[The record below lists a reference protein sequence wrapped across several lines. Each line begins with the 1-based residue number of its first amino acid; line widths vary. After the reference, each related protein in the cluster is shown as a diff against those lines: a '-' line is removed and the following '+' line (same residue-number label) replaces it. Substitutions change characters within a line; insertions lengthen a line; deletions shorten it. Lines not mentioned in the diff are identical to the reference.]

1 MATTPKDGKPSDHA
15 KAASREVVD
24 QQLIKALAHP
34 VRAQALSILNE
45 RVASPNEIAK
55 ELEQGVGHVSYHINV
70 LKQCEC
76 IELVGTE
83 PRRGAVEHY
92 YRATTRIFLDDEEWR
107 RLPASVRPGMSASL
121 LQNVVDDA
129 GAALSHG
136 TFDAREDRHLAWTK
150 MIVDDKGW
158 DDLNAA
164 MADVLARVLEI
175 QNDSA
180 ARLREAGET
189 GFQVSA
195 VTMAYETPAD
205 GERRPV
211 PPLDG
216 AEG

>member
-1 MATTPKDGKPSDHA
+1 MATPSEKTGEQA
-15 KAASREVVD
+15 KGGVREIVD

-55 ELEQGVGHVSYHINV
+55 ELDQGVGHVSYHINV

-92 YRATTRIFLDDEEWR
+92 YRATTRIFLDDEDWR

-121 LQNVVDDA
+121 IQNIVDDA
-129 GAALSHG
+129 GSALSAG
-136 TFDAREDRHLAWTK
+136 TFDARDDRHLAWNK
-150 MIVDDKGW
+150 MIVDEKGW
-158 DDLNAA
+158 NDLNQ
-164 MADVLARVLEI
+164 VLGETLERVLEI
-175 QNDSA
+175 QAAAA
-180 ARLREAGET
+180 ARLSEAGET

-195 VTMAYETPAD
+195 VTMAYETATD
-205 GERRPV
+205 GQRRPV
-211 PPLDG
+211 PQM
-216 AEG
+216 EGPNS

>member
-1 MATTPKDGKPSDHA
+1 MATPEDGKNGAPEKGTA
-15 KAASREVVD
+15 PEVVD
-24 QQLIKALAHP
+24 QRLIKALAHP

-92 YRATTRIFLDDEEWR
+92 YRATTRIFLDDEDWR

-121 LQNVVDDA
+121 LQNVVGDA
-129 GAALSHG
+129 GAALSSG

-150 MIVDDKGW
+150 MIVDEEGW
-158 DDLNAA
+158 RELNEA
-164 MADVLARVLEI
+164 MAENLELVLRI
-175 QNDSA
+175 QNDAA

-195 VTMAYETPAD
+195 VTMAYETP
-205 GERRPV
+205 GEGDRRPV
-211 PPLDG
+211 PPMDG
-216 AEG
+216 AGA

>member
-1 MATTPKDGKPSDHA
+1 MATPSEKSSDKEKGA
-15 KAASREVVD
+15 IREVVD
-24 QQLIKALAHP
+24 QKLIKALAHP

-45 RVASPNEIAK
+45 RTASPNEIAK
-55 ELEQGVGHVSYHINV
+55 ELDQGVGHVSYHINV

-92 YRATTRIFLDDEEWR
+92 YRATTRIFLDDEDWR

-121 LQNVVDDA
+121 IQNVVDDA
-129 GAALSHG
+129 GGALSAG

-150 MIVDDKGW
+150 MILDEQGW
-158 DDLNAA
+158 ADLNE
-164 MADVLARVLEI
+164 LFGETLERVIEI
-175 QNDSA
+175 QTSAA
-180 ARLREAGET
+180 ARLSEAGET

-195 VTMAYETPAD
+195 VTMAYETPAE

-211 PPLDG
+211 PQM
-216 AEG
+216 EGPTA

>member
-1 MATTPKDGKPSDHA
+1 MEIPMATPENGKSGEHA

-55 ELEQGVGHVSYHINV
+55 ELDQGVGHVSYHINV

-129 GAALSHG
+129 GEALSSG
-136 TFDAREDRHLAWTK
+136 TFDARDDRHLAWTK
-150 MIVDDKGW
+150 MIVDDEGW
-158 DDLNAA
+158 NELNEA
-164 MADVLARVLEI
+164 MAETLERVLQI
-175 QNDSA
+175 QSASA
-180 ARLREAGET
+180 ARLRDAGET

-195 VTMAYETPAD
+195 VTMAYETPGE

-211 PPLDG
+211 PPM
-216 AEG
+216 ES

>member
-1 MATTPKDGKPSDHA
+1 MATPSEKTSGKEKGA
-15 KAASREVVD
+15 VREVVD
-24 QQLIKALAHP
+24 QNLIKALAHP

-55 ELEQGVGHVSYHINV
+55 ELDQGVGHVSYHINV

-92 YRATTRIFLDDEEWR
+92 YRATTRIFLDDEDWR

-121 LQNVVDDA
+121 IQNVVDDA
-129 GAALSHG
+129 GGALTAG

-150 MIVDDKGW
+150 MIVDEKGW
-158 DDLNAA
+158 AELNEVFG
-164 MADVLARVLEI
+164 DTLDRVLEI
-175 QNDSA
+175 QNAAA
-180 ARLREAGET
+180 ARLQEAGEA

-195 VTMAYETPAD
+195 VTMAYETPGE

-211 PPLDG
+211 PPMDG
-216 AEG
+216 PTG

>member
-1 MATTPKDGKPSDHA
+1 MATPGDGKQTEQDKSATP
-15 KAASREVVD
+15 EVVD

-55 ELEQGVGHVSYHINV
+55 ELDQGVGHVSYHINV

-92 YRATTRIFLDDEEWR
+92 YRATSRIFLDDEEWR

-121 LQNVVDDA
+121 LQNIVDDA
-129 GAALSHG
+129 GTALSAG
-136 TFDAREDRHLAWTK
+136 SFDAREDRHLAWTK
-150 MIVDDKGW
+150 MILDEQGW
-158 DDLNAA
+158 RELNEA
-164 MADVLARVLEI
+164 MGETLGRVLEI
-175 QNDSA
+175 QNSAA
-180 ARLREAGET
+180 ARLAEAGET

-195 VTMAYETPAD
+195 VTMSYETPAE

-211 PPLDG
+211 PPM
-216 AEG
+216 EGMES

>member
-1 MATTPKDGKPSDHA
+1 MATPEDGKNGARD
-15 KAASREVVD
+15 KGAAPEVVD

-92 YRATTRIFLDDEEWR
+92 YRATTRIFLDDEDWR

-121 LQNVVDDA
+121 LQNVVGDA
-129 GAALSHG
+129 GAALSSG

-150 MIVDDKGW
+150 MIVDEEGW
-158 DDLNAA
+158 RELNEA
-164 MADVLARVLEI
+164 MAENLELVLRI
-175 QNDSA
+175 QNDAA
-180 ARLREAGET
+180 ARLRDAGET

-195 VTMAYETPAD
+195 VTMAYETP
-205 GERRPV
+205 GEGDRRPV
-211 PPLDG
+211 PPMDG
-216 AEG
+216 AGA

>member
-1 MATTPKDGKPSDHA
+1 MATPGDGKNAEQD
-15 KAASREVVD
+15 KGTTREVVD

-34 VRAQALSILNE
+34 VRAQALAILNE

-121 LQNVVDDA
+121 LQNIVDDA
-129 GAALSHG
+129 GTALSSG
-136 TFDAREDRHLAWTK
+136 SFDARDDRHLAWTK
-150 MIVDDKGW
+150 MILDDKGW
-158 DDLNAA
+158 GELNDV
-164 MADVLARVLEI
+164 MAETLKRVLEI
-175 QNDSA
+175 QSSAA
-180 ARLREAGET
+180 ARLSEAGET
-189 GFQVSA
+189 GFPASA
-195 VTMAYETPAD
+195 VTMSYETPGE

-211 PPLDG
+211 PPM
-216 AEG
+216 EGMES

>member
-1 MATTPKDGKPSDHA
+1 MATPGDGKNA
-15 KAASREVVD
+15 EQEKGTTREVVD

-34 VRAQALSILNE
+34 VRAQALAILNE

-107 RLPASVRPGMSASL
+107 RLPASVRPGMTASL

-129 GAALSHG
+129 GTALSSG
-136 TFDAREDRHLAWTK
+136 SFDARDDRHLAWTK
-150 MIVDDKGW
+150 MILDDEGW
-158 DDLNAA
+158 GELNEA
-164 MADVLARVLEI
+164 MAETLKRVLEI
-175 QNDSA
+175 QSSAA
-180 ARLREAGET
+180 ARLSGAGET
-189 GFQVSA
+189 GFPVSA
-195 VTMAYETPAD
+195 VTMAYETP
-205 GERRPV
+205 GESERRPV
-211 PPLDG
+211 PPM
-216 AEG
+216 EGMES